1 LKHLRQTEQPGA
13 LGRALRGIPSSY
25 KDFLRDE
32 SGQDLIEYVLVAA
45 LLSLAAIMSSRN
57 LGTALSSAY
66 GSIASNLTS
75 NT

>member
-1 LKHLRQTEQPGA
+1 MRNLRQIEQPRA
-13 LGRALRGIPSSY
+13 LGRALRGIPSSC
-25 KDFLRDE
+25 KDLLCDE

>member
-1 LKHLRQTEQPGA
+1 LSHLRQIEQPRGLA
-13 LGRALRGIPSSY
+13 SAISGIPSSY
-25 KDFLRDE
+25 RDFLRDE